1 MIAWLAR
8 RLAWMALVLWLVATA
23 TFFGALS
30 IGDPVQTLA
39 GPHATARDRAYIR
52 AHYHLD
58 RPRTTQYAYFLGSLA
73 RGDLGQS
80 FRYHRPVTELVGER
94 LPRTM
99 LLGVMTLA
107 IEFVLGVAV
116 GTLAAV
122 KRRTRVETAVLGATF
137 LGISLPTFLSGKL
150 CLMVFAYWFG
160 WFPLG
165 GYGTTALDHVW
176 HGVLPALVL
185 GLLGTSSEA
194 RLVRNEMVETLQADY
209 VRTARA
215 KGASEWQVVVHHALR
230 NALLPVLTSLG
241 LSFGALFSGAIIT
254 EQIFA
259 WPGLGRL
266 AYESVTGFDVP
277 VIMGTVLL
285 ASTGIL
291 AGNLV
296 ADVGYAVL
304 DPRIRRA

>member
-8 RLAWMALVLWLVATA
+8 RVAWMLVVLWVVATV

-30 IGDPVQTLA
+30 IGDPVTTLA
-39 GPHATARDRAYIR
+39 GPHASARDRTYIR
-52 AHYHLD
+52 AYYHLD
-58 RPRTTQYAYFLGSLA
+58 QPRTTQYAYFLGRLA

-80 FRYHRPVTELVGER
+80 FRYHRPVSTLIGER
-94 LPRTM
+94 LPRTL

-107 IEFVLGVAV
+107 IEFVVGVII

-122 KRRTRVETAVLGATF
+122 KRGTRAESAMLGATF
-137 LGISLPTFLSGKL
+137 LGISMPTFLSGKL
-150 CLMVFAYWFG
+150 CLMLFAYWWG
-160 WFPLG
+160 WFPIG
-165 GYGTTALDHVW
+165 GYGDGALDHVF
-176 HGVLPALVL
+176 HGVLPAAVL
-185 GLLGTSSEA
+185 GLLGTAYDA
-194 RLVRNEMVETLQADY
+194 RLVRNELFAKLQSDY

-215 KGASEWQVVVHHALR
+215 KGASELSVVVRHALR
-230 NALLPVLTSLG
+230 NALLPVMTSLG

-266 AYESVTGFDVP
+266 AYESVAGFDVP
-277 VIMGTVLL
+277 VIMGTVLV

-296 ADVGYAVL
+296 ADLGYAAL